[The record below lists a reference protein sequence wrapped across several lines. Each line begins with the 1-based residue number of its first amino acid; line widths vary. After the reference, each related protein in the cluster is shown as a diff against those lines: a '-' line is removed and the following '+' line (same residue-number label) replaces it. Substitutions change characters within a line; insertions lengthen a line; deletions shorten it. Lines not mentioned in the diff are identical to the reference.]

1 MSIKRKR
8 PAVLLLTLIMLL
20 TLAAC
25 GGNGDSSEK
34 QDSQGDSSQVASSE
48 EMTDIEDVGY
58 EGMMPVTAD
67 QLNNGTYDIN
77 VDSSSSMFNIEE
89 CSLTVA
95 DGKMSAV
102 MTMGG
107 TGYRYI
113 VMKSAEE
120 AAASDEKEYIYPEE
134 DKEGRHTFTVDV
146 ESLDKAVKCA
156 AFSDKKEKW
165 YDRTLVF
172 SASSLPLSAFK
183 EGVLTTPAVLGI
195 KDGEYKAEVSL
206 SGGSGRAEV
215 DSPAVIRQSG
225 DSCIAVIRWSSPHYD
240 YMIVDGEKYL
250 PVNEEG
256 NSEFEIPV
264 LFFDRPMPVIA
275 DTTAMSEPHE
285 IEYTLLFDSKSM
297 K

>member
-1 MSIKRKR
+1 M
-8 PAVLLLTLIMLL
+8 LLLTLIMLL